1 MCFKG
6 SKNNQFDLQS
16 SSHKK
21 YSQNPQTVIIF
32 QIGSYY
38 VFLEQNFLLSHEEWV
53 PHIGSTM
60 RPTPLVFLVYDV
72 TRRDTFANLSDVWA
86 KEVELYSTN
95 QHYVKMLVGNKVDI
109 VSFTF
114 SISFTFCYKLTET

>member
-21 YSQNPQTVIIF
+21 YSQNPQTIIIF
-32 QIGSYY
+32 QIGSY
-38 VFLEQNFLLSHEEWV
+38 VFLKQYFLLSHKEWV
-53 PHIGSTM
+53 PHIGPTIG
-60 RPTPLVFLVYDV
+60 PTPLVFLVYDV
-72 TRRDTFANLSDVWA
+72 TRRDTFTNLSDVWA
-86 KEVELYSTN
+86 KEVELYLTN
-95 QHYVKMLVGNKVDI
+95 QQYCVKMLVGNKVDI

-114 SISFTFCYKLTET
+114 SISFTFCYKVTKT